1 MHCLIVAATTFEV
14 SPLIKSMPLVEQFND
29 RLSRYQL
36 TDTTIDLLIAG
47 IGMVPTAFHLGRQLA
62 LQHYDLAIN
71 AGIAGAFKNNLP
83 LGTVVNVTK
92 DGFSE
97 PGAWDKQSFISIFG
111 LGLIDPDT
119 FPYQKGYLVNNPDN
133 LSAKNMGF
141 GKAGIALIET
151 LPRAQAITVNTING
165 KLKAV
170 ENNGERTGP
179 DIETMEGAA
188 FLYCCQIGHIPCV
201 QLRSI
206 SNVVEERDKSKW
218 ETDLAITNLNRFLI
232 QFVKTLASPV
242 NA

>member
-14 SPLIKSMPLVEQFND
+14 GPLIKTMPLVEQFND

-36 TDTTIDLLIAG
+36 INTTIDLLIAG
-47 IGMVPTAFHLGRQLA
+47 IGMIPTAFHLGRQLA
-62 LQHYDLAIN
+62 LQHYDFAIN
-71 AGIAGAFKNNLP
+71 AGIAGAFNNNLP

-97 PGAWDKQSFISIFG
+97 LGAQDKQSFVSIFD
-111 LGLIDPDT
+111 LGLMDSDT
-119 FPYQKGYLVNNPDN
+119 FPYQKGYLVSNPEN
-133 LSAKNMGF
+133 LSAKDMGL
-141 GKAGIALIET
+141 GKSGIALIKT
-151 LPRAQAITVNTING
+151 LPRAKAITVNTING
-165 KLKAV
+165 KLKEV
-170 ENNGERTGP
+170 ENNGEHTGP

-232 QFVKTLASPV
+232 KLVKAMAPPIPE
-242 NA
+242 